1 MEEYG
6 EQTSWK
12 VGGEWEVRNKIKTIT
27 LTRTR
32 GFQAR
37 SYKMIEWKL
46 NAINI
51 LISAVDEIIDGESI
65 RLVHVL
71 GASDRLKHWTDND
84 IRIDDCQVE

>member
-1 MEEYG
+1 
-6 EQTSWK
+6 
-12 VGGEWEVRNKIKTIT
+12 
-27 LTRTR
+27 
-32 GFQAR
+32 
-37 SYKMIEWKL
+37 MIEWKL